1 MFRRILTL
9 TLLSLGL
16 VGGEVRHS
24 YAATAGMTQSIPKP
38 FFFTE
43 NKGQWD
49 ARVLYKCQAKNGMTW
64 FLERDGITQG
74 TGNRELGRG

>member
-1 MFRRILTL
+1 MFRKSRTRFCFLIMSVLTL
-9 TLLSLGL
+9 TLLTEAAS
-16 VGGEVRHS
+16 VG
-24 YAATAGMTQSIPKP
+24 AIPSP

-64 FLERDGITQG
+64 FL
-74 TGNRELGRG
+74 